1 METINIKGKEYV
13 TVDERLK
20 HFRANYPDASLIS
33 ELISNEDGVCVF
45 KATIFLN
52 DKVVATGHAYEKE
65 GSTFIN
71 KTSYI
76 ENCETSA
83 WGRALANLGVGLT
96 GSVASADEVQNAIL
110 NQEPRKLSKQQINA
124 SLDIIAKCVE
134 DSKEESKLDASK
146 KKARALFKRINDP
159 MIEATGR
166 TIIIDELIK
175 HYPEWAME
183 IKTD

>member
-20 HFRANYPDASLIS
+20 FFRKNVPNASLIS
-33 ELISNEDGVCVF
+33 EMISNQDGVCIF
-45 KATIFLN
+45 KASIFIDGTI
-52 DKVVATGHAYEKE
+52 VATGHAYEKE

-83 WGRALANLGVGLT
+83 WGRALANLGIGLT

-110 NQEPRKLSKQQINA
+110 NQEPRHLSKQQINE

-134 DSKEESKLDASK
+134 DSKDERKEEAARRKARSVFQRANDPSIAEESRSIIL
-146 KKARALFKRINDP
+146 N
-159 MIEATGR
+159 
-166 TIIIDELIK
+166 TITK
-175 HYPEWAME
+175 HYPEWVKD
-183 IKTD
+183 IK